1 MSKTKKTAALKRL
14 ADLYRRMDE
23 AYAAAAAPIGLSC
36 AGCAD
41 SCCETVFRHHTY
53 VEWAGL
59 WDGLL
64 QLPAPRLAEVRDAAE
79 NWIRRHQ
86 NPLLPGV
93 RPRVPCPLS
102 EKSSGESSGESPEG
116 LRCGLY
122 EVRPMVCRLHGV
134 PNVLIH
140 PRGGQSAFPGCD
152 RAQALGKTCEP
163 ALVDRTPLLTELARL
178 EMDLVGR
185 ERMGKLPRV
194 DLTIAEMI
202 LLGQPKI

>member
-1 MSKTKKTAALKRL
+1 MSKAKKTAALKRL

-23 AYAAAAAPIGLSC
+23 AYAAAATPIGLSC

-41 SCCETVFRHHTY
+41 SCCETMFRHHTY
-53 VEWAGL
+53 VEWVGL
-59 WDGLL
+59 WDGLGK
-64 QLPAPRLAEVRDAAE
+64 LPAARQAEIRDAAE

-93 RPRVPCPLS
+93 RPRVPCPLAQ
-102 EKSSGESSGESPEG
+102 ESPEG

-122 EVRPMVCRLHGV
+122 DARPMVCRLHGV
-134 PNVLIH
+134 PNILIR

-152 RAQALGKTCEP
+152 RAQNLGKTCEP
-163 ALVDRTPLLTELARL
+163 ALLDRTPLLTELARL
-178 EMDLVGR
+178 EMDMVGR
-185 ERMGKLPRV
+185 DRMAKMPRV

-202 LLGQPKI
+202 LLGPPKI

>member
-1 MSKTKKTAALKRL
+1 MSKAKTAAALRKL
-14 ADLYRRMDE
+14 AELYRRMDA
-23 AYAAAAAPIGLSC
+23 AYAKSAAILELSC
-36 AGCAD
+36 SGCAD

-59 WDGLL
+59 WAGLTAL
-64 QLPAPRLAEVRDAAE
+64 PGPQLDAVREAAGD
-79 NWIRRHQ
+79 WVRRHQ
-86 NPLLPGV
+86 NPVLPGV
-93 RPRVPCPLS
+93 RPRVPCPLC
-102 EKSSGESSGESPEG
+102 EESPEG

-122 EVRPMVCRLHGV
+122 HMRPMVCRLHGV
-134 PNVLIH
+134 PNVLLR
-140 PRGGQSAFPGCD
+140 PGRGTAAFPGCD

-163 ALVDRTPLLTELARL
+163 ALLDRTPLLTELARL

-202 LLGQPKI
+202 LLGPPKI

>member
-1 MSKTKKTAALKRL
+1 MSKAKKNAALKRL
-14 ADLYRRMDE
+14 ADLYRRMDA
-23 AYAAAAAPIGLSC
+23 AYDAVAAPLGLSC

-53 VEWAGL
+53 VEWTGLWAGL
-59 WDGLL
+59 SE
-64 QLPAPRLAEVRDAAE
+64 LPAPRQTEIRDAAGD
-79 NWIRRHQ
+79 WIRRHQ

-93 RPRVPCPLS
+93 RPRVPCPL
-102 EKSSGESSGESPEG
+102 GVDSPEG

-122 EVRPMVCRLHGV
+122 DVRPMVCRLHGV
-134 PNVLIH
+134 PNVLIR
-140 PRGGQSAFPGCD
+140 PKGGQSAFPGCD

-163 ALVDRTPLLTELARL
+163 ALLDRTPLLTELARL

-202 LLGQPKI
+202 LWGPPKI

>member
-1 MSKTKKTAALKRL
+1 MSKAKRTVVLKRL
-14 ADLYRRMDE
+14 AELYRRMDE
-23 AYAAAAAPIGLSC
+23 AYAASAAALGLSC
-36 AGCAD
+36 AGCAE

-53 VEWAGL
+53 AEWAGL
-59 WDGLL
+59 WAGFSA
-64 QLPAPRLAEVRDAAE
+64 LPAPRQAEIRDAAE

-102 EKSSGESSGESPEG
+102 TQSPEG

-122 EVRPMVCRLHGV
+122 EARPMVCRLHGV
-134 PNVLIH
+134 PNVLIR

-163 ALVDRTPLLTELARL
+163 ALLDRTPLLTELARL

-185 ERMGKLPRV
+185 ERVGKMPRV
-194 DLTIAEMI
+194 DLTIAEM
-202 LLGQPKI
+202 LLSGPPKI

>member
-1 MSKTKKTAALKRL
+1 MTKAKKTAVLKRL

-23 AYAAAAAPIGLSC
+23 AYAATAAPLGLTC

-59 WDGLL
+59 WAGLST
-64 QLPAPRLAEVRDAAE
+64 LPAPRQAGIKDAAGD
-79 NWIRRHQ
+79 WLRRHQ
-86 NPLLPGV
+86 NPPLPGV

-102 EKSSGESSGESPEG
+102 AESPEG

-122 EVRPMVCRLHGV
+122 DVRPMVCRLHGV
-134 PNVLIH
+134 PNVLLH
-140 PRGGQSAFPGCD
+140 PRGGRSAFPGCD

-163 ALVDRTPLLTELARL
+163 SVLDRTPLLTELARL
-178 EMDLVGR
+178 EMELMGR

>member
-1 MSKTKKTAALKRL
+1 MSKAKTTAALRKL
-14 ADLYRRMDE
+14 AELYRRMDA
-23 AYAAAAAPIGLSC
+23 AYAKSAAILELSC
-36 AGCAD
+36 SGCPD

-59 WDGLL
+59 WAGLTA
-64 QLPAPRLAEVRDAAE
+64 LPAPQLDTVREAAGD
-79 NWIRRHQ
+79 WVRRHQ
-86 NPLLPGV
+86 NPVLPGV

-102 EKSSGESSGESPEG
+102 EESPEG

-122 EVRPMVCRLHGV
+122 HMRPMVCRLHGV
-134 PNVLIH
+134 PNVLLR
-140 PRGGQSAFPGCD
+140 PGRGTSAFPGCD

-163 ALVDRTPLLTELARL
+163 ALLDRTPLLTELARL

>member
-1 MSKTKKTAALKRL
+1 MSKAKKTAALKRL

-23 AYAAAAAPIGLSC
+23 AYTAAAAPIGLSC

-59 WDGLL
+59 WAGLSA
-64 QLPAPRLAEVRDAAE
+64 LPAPRLAEIRDAAE
-79 NWIRRHQ
+79 DWLRRHQ
-86 NPLLPGV
+86 NPILPGV
-93 RPRVPCPLS
+93 RPRVPCPLAEMSS
-102 EKSSGESSGESPEG
+102 EESTEESPEG

-122 EVRPMVCRLHGV
+122 EARPMVCRLHGV
-134 PNVLIH
+134 PNVLIR

-163 ALVDRTPLLTELARL
+163 ALLDRTPLLTELARL
-178 EMDLVGR
+178 EMDLIGR

>member
-1 MSKTKKTAALKRL
+1 MSKAKKTAALKRL

-23 AYAAAAAPIGLSC
+23 AYAAAAAPMGLSC

-59 WDGLL
+59 WSALSE
-64 QLPAPRLAEVRDAAE
+64 LPAPRQAEIRDAAE
-79 NWIRRHQ
+79 NWLRRHQ

-102 EKSSGESSGESPEG
+102 AESPEG

-122 EVRPMVCRLHGV
+122 DVRPMVCRLHGV
-134 PNVLIH
+134 PNVLLH

-152 RAQALGKTCEP
+152 RAQALGKTSEP
-163 ALVDRTPLLTELARL
+163 ALLDRTPLLTELARL
-178 EMDLVGR
+178 EMDFVGR

>member
-1 MSKTKKTAALKRL
+1 MSKAKKTAALKRL
-14 ADLYRRMDE
+14 ADLYKRMDA
-23 AYAAAAAPIGLSC
+23 AYAAAATPIGLTC

-41 SCCETVFRHHTY
+41 SCCETMFRHHTY
-53 VEWAGL
+53 VEWVGL
-59 WDGLL
+59 WDGLAK
-64 QLPAPRLAEVRDAAE
+64 LPAARLDEIKQAAE

-102 EKSSGESSGESPEG
+102 EESPDDPSGG

-122 EVRPMVCRLHGV
+122 DARPMVCRLHGV
-134 PNVLIH
+134 PNILIK

-152 RAQALGKTCEP
+152 RAQNLGKTCEP
-163 ALVDRTPLLTELARL
+163 ALLDRTPLLTELARL
-178 EMDLVGR
+178 EMDMVGR
-185 ERMGKLPRV
+185 ERMAKMPRV

-202 LLGQPKI
+202 LLGPPKI

>member
-1 MSKTKKTAALKRL
+1 MSKTKTTAALRRL
-14 ADLYRRMDE
+14 KDLYQRMDE
-23 AYAAAAAPIGLSC
+23 AYAKPAAILKLSC
-36 AGCAD
+36 ADCAD

-59 WDGLL
+59 WAGLSA
-64 QLPAPRLAEVRDAAE
+64 LPEPRRAEIREAAE
-79 NWIRRHQ
+79 DWVRRHQ
-86 NPLLPGV
+86 NPMLPGV

-102 EKSSGESSGESPEG
+102 VTSPAG

-122 EVRPMVCRLHGV
+122 AERPMVCRLHGV
-134 PNVLIH
+134 PNVLLR
-140 PRGGQSAFPGCD
+140 PGGGTSAFPGCD

-163 ALVDRTPLLTELARL
+163 ALLDRTPLLTELARL

-185 ERMGKLPRV
+185 ERMGKMPRV
-194 DLTIAEMI
+194 DLTIAEMV

>member
-1 MSKTKKTAALKRL
+1 MLSKAKKIAALKRL

-64 QLPAPRLAEVRDAAE
+64 KLPAPRLAEIRDAAGD
-79 NWIRRHQ
+79 WIRRHQ

-102 EKSSGESSGESPEG
+102 EEPPAGSAEG

-122 EVRPMVCRLHGV
+122 EVRPMVCRLHDV
-134 PNVLIH
+134 PNVLLH
-140 PRGGQSAFPGCD
+140 PRGGQSAFPGCE
-152 RAQALGKTCEP
+152 RAQALGAACEP
-163 ALVDRTPLLTELARL
+163 APLDRTPLLTELARL

-185 ERMGKLPRV
+185 EGLGKLPRV

>member
-1 MSKTKKTAALKRL
+1 MTKAKKTAALKRL

-59 WDGLL
+59 WDGLSR
-64 QLPAPRLAEVRDAAE
+64 LPAPRLVEIRDAAGD
-79 NWIRRHQ
+79 WIRRHQ

-102 EKSSGESSGESPEG
+102 AESPEG

>member
-1 MSKTKKTAALKRL
+1 MSKAKKTAALKRL

-23 AYAAAAAPIGLSC
+23 AYAAAAAPLGLAC

-59 WDGLL
+59 WTGLAA
-64 QLPAPRLAEVRDAAE
+64 LPAPRQAEIKEAAE
-79 NWIRRHQ
+79 NWLRRHQ
-86 NPLLPGV
+86 NPLFPGV
-93 RPRVPCPLS
+93 RPRVPCPLCA
-102 EKSSGESSGESPEG
+102 ESPEG

-122 EVRPMVCRLHGV
+122 EARPMVCRLHGV
-134 PNVLIH
+134 PNVLLH

-152 RAQALGKTCEP
+152 RAQALAKTCETAP
-163 ALVDRTPLLTELARL
+163 LDRTPLLTELARL
-178 EMDLVGR
+178 EMDMVGR
-185 ERMGKLPRV
+185 ERMGKLPRM

-202 LLGQPKI
+202 LMGQPKI